1 MCVAAELPC
10 VGSVSPA
17 VSPNQYFLLLGE
29 VDLPQQTQQILKKQ
43 LCCFF
48 NIILLLKIRGQILL
62 PNSTVSE
69 THRNGNDFHLSVTM
83 FFETGACSWFAAN
96 LSKNCI
102 FL

>member
-29 VDLPQQTQQILKKQ
+29 VDLPQQAS

-69 THRNGNDFHLSVTM
+69 THRNGTDFHLSVTM
-83 FFETGACSWFAAN
+83 FFETGVCSWFAAN
-96 LSKNCI
+96 LSENCI